1 MKCLITGGAGFI
13 GSNLARYLLNKSMDL
28 KILDNF
34 STGKKDN
41 IKEISEDIEL
51 IEGDIRD
58 SDLLQTAV
66 DGCEVIF
73 HQAALPSVPRSIS
86 DPALSNEVNITGTL
100 NVLIAARD
108 KGVRRVVSASSSSV
122 YGDNKVFPRVEQL
135 EPAPMSP
142 YAVTKMTGEYYSRV
156 FSNVYGIETVCLRYF
171 NVFGPRQDPDS
182 QYAAVIPKFVKSL
195 FAGVP
200 PVIHGDGEQSRDFT
214 HIDFVSE
221 INYLA
226 ATEGNGFCGEVFN
239 VGCGRSFTV
248 NELLGLLKTLT
259 GNPQAKHIHGET
271 RPGDVKHSLA
281 SIEKAKKL
289 LGYQPVSD
297 FEKELAMTVEWFRSS
312 GMLDV

>member
-13 GSNLARYLLNKSMDL
+13 GSNLARYLLNKSMDIR
-28 KILDNF
+28 ILDNF
-34 STGKKDN
+34 STGKKEN
-41 IKEISEDIEL
+41 LAEIKDSVEL

-58 SDLLQTAV
+58 FELLLSAA
-66 DGCEVIF
+66 DCCEVIF

-86 DPALSNEVNITGTL
+86 NPAASNEVNITGTL

-122 YGDNKVFPRVEQL
+122 YGDNKVFPRVETL
-135 EPAPMSP
+135 GPSPMSP

-156 FSNVYGIETVCLRYF
+156 FSNVYGFETVCLRYF
-171 NVFGPRQDPDS
+171 NVFGARQDPDS
-182 QYAAVIPKFVKSL
+182 QYAAVIPKFVKAL
-195 FAGVP
+195 FAGEP
-200 PVIHGDGEQSRDFT
+200 PLIHGDGEQSRDFT
-214 HIDFVSE
+214 YIDFVSE

-226 ATEGNGFCGEVFN
+226 ATAGSGFCGEVFN

-248 NELLGLLKTLT
+248 NELLGLLKQLT
-259 GNPQAKHIHGET
+259 GKPHAEHLHGEP

-281 SIEKAKKL
+281 SIEKARNL

-297 FEKELAMTVEWFRSS
+297 FEKELSLTVDWFKNS
-312 GMLDV
+312 GILN